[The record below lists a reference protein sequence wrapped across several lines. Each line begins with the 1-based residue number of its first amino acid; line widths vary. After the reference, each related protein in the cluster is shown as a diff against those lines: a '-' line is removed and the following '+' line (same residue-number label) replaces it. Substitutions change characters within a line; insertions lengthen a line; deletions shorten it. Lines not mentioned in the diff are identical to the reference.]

1 MDPSLWK
8 TLKITNGSTPAR
20 FICAKLRTFRSLHTV
35 HVEKIADPAEVI
47 RQICRS
53 NTRIK
58 VLIMRCCQKVGEISI
73 RNLIKCCRLLEVLD
87 LQGTPVKGNTCF
99 VELGGLQYLRYYFKL

>member
-8 TLKITNGSTPAR
+8 TLKITNSSAPAR
-20 FICAKLRTFRSLHTV
+20 FICAKLRCFPTLETIYMA
-35 HVEKIADPAEVI
+35 KIEEPCEVI

-53 NTRIK
+53 NSRIK
-58 VLIMRCCQKVGEISI
+58 VLRMRCCQMVPEVSL

-99 VELGGLQYLRYYFKL
+99 VELGGLKHLKLS